1 MKHWGIVILLAGL
14 LAGCLENDVP
24 LPVIYGNVQKIEF
37 EGQQKAVINTKTR
50 TIELTLNDSVNIKDV
65 RLKTLELSADA
76 ARPQEV
82 FVTPKA
88 TIQVDSVFDLSKKL
102 VFGVNTYQSYD
113 WTVVTEQPIE
123 RYFTVENQ
131 VGEAMINVAER
142 RVMVIVEEG
151 QDLSDIQVLGVKL
164 DVVPATYFPEPETL
178 TDFTKM
184 QIIKVESF
192 GDTVEWRIRVNHPI
206 EEESAVSV
214 NAWAQFADFQGKV
227 SSGQSGTPAFEY
239 KRGNASKWTRVEATV
254 NGTTFSARV
263 PGLRPRTAYVVRP
276 VFGEEPGEE
285 VPFTTEAAEQI
296 PYSNFDTWYMDG
308 TGETK
313 NAPCV
318 GVEGVRT
325 WDSGNK
331 GGAGFGVIP
340 TTEEKTDKISG
351 SAARLHSRYMVKF
364 ASGSLFTGKFVRLK
378 GMDALLDFGIPY
390 TCRPTQLK
398 GYYKYRTAPVNNFGR
413 QDKFK
418 FLEGT
423 NDSCHIYVAL
433 CDWTEA
439 FHSDSGEEIF
449 VDYSENNPSI
459 IAYGE
464 LKNDRT
470 MDNYEAFTI
479 DIQYRDVTRTPKYIV
494 IVASSSKYGDYFAG
508 GEGSTLWIDEF
519 ELGFD

>member
-1 MKHWGIVILLAGL
+1 MRYWIFIILTGL

-37 EGQQKAVINTKTR
+37 EGQQKVVINTKTR
-50 TIELTLNDSVNIKDV
+50 TIELTLNDSVNIRQI
-65 RLKTLELSADA
+65 RLKDLELSADA

-88 TIQVDSVFDLSKKL
+88 TIEVDSVFDLSKKL
-102 VFGVNTYQSYD
+102 VFWVNTYQSYE

-131 VGEAMINVAER
+131 VGEAMINVEQN
-142 RVMVIVEEG
+142 RVTVVVEVG
-151 QDLSDIQVLGVKL
+151 QDLSNILVSGVKL
-164 DVVPATYFPEPETL
+164 GVVSATYIPDPEIL
-178 TDFTKM
+178 TNFLQM
-184 QIIKVESF
+184 QTVKVVSY
-192 GDTVEWRIRVNHPI
+192 GDTVPWVIDITHPI
-206 EEESAVSV
+206 EETSAVTV
-214 NAWAQFADFQGKV
+214 NAWAKFADFQGKI
-227 SSGQSGTPAFEY
+227 SAGQSGTPAFEY
-239 KRGNASKWTRVEATV
+239 KRENAANWTRLEAEV
-254 NGTTFSARV
+254 NGNTFTAKAT
-263 PGLRPRTAYVVRP
+263 GLRARTAYLVRP

-296 PYSNFDTWYMDG
+296 PYSNFDLWYMDG
-308 TGETK
+308 KAPYVGE
-313 NAPCV
+313 
-318 GVEGVRT
+318 EGVQT

-340 TTEEKTDKISG
+340 TTEEKSDIVKG
-351 SAARLHSRYMVKF
+351 SAARLQSKYMVKF
-364 ASGSLFTGKFVRLK
+364 ASGSLFTGKFVKLN
-378 GMDALLDFGIPY
+378 GMNALLDFGIPY
-390 TCRPTQLK
+390 TCRPTTLK
-398 GYYKYRTAPVNNFGR
+398 GYYKYKTSPVTYFGKNDR
-413 QDKFK
+413 FK
-418 FLEGT
+418 FLDGT

-433 CDWTEA
+433 CDWTEP
-439 FHSDSGEEIF
+439 FHSDLGEEIF
-449 VDYSENNPSI
+449 ADYSEKNSSI

-470 MDNYEAFTI
+470 MDAYEEFTI
-479 DIQYRDVTRTPKYIV
+479 DIKYRDVTRTPKYIV